1 MSKTF
6 VETSTELL
14 EGLDEM
20 IKEGY
25 YANRTE
31 GINDAIRMLL
41 KQYKLSKLHD
51 KDSQAQK
58 TGKQPGGGRG
68 GALGVIGQIV
78 TGIDGSPNS
87 LAAFRVRR
95 RPCRPR
101 EGDPSRSS
109 L

>member
-20 IKEGY
+20 IREGY

-51 KDSQAQK
+51 KDSQVQK
-58 TGKQPGGGRG
+58 TEERSPVAGGGSMG
-68 GALGVIGQIV
+68 G
-78 TGIDGSPNS
+78 
-87 LAAFRVRR
+87 
-95 RPCRPR
+95 
-101 EGDPSRSS
+101 
-109 L
+109 

>member
-20 IKEGY
+20 IREGY
-25 YANRTE
+25 YASRTE

-51 KDSQAQK
+51 KDSEAQR
-58 TGKQPGGGRG
+58 TADRSAVAGGG
-68 GALGVIGQIV
+68 
-78 TGIDGSPNS
+78 SPK
-87 LAAFRVRR
+87 V
-95 RPCRPR
+95 
-101 EGDPSRSS
+101 
-109 L
+109 

>member
-1 MSKTF
+1 VSKTF

-20 IKEGY
+20 IREGY

-51 KDSQAQK
+51 KDSQAQ
-58 TGKQPGGGRG
+58 Q
-68 GALGVIGQIV
+68 
-78 TGIDGSPNS
+78 
-87 LAAFRVRR
+87 
-95 RPCRPR
+95 
-101 EGDPSRSS
+101 
-109 L
+109 